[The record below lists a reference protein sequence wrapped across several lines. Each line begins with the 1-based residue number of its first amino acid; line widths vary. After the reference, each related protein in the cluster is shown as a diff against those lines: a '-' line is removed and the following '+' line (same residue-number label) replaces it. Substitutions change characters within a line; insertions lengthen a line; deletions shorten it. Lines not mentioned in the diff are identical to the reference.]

1 MALPGSPVRRRRR
14 LGQYRTHEER
24 VRDRI
29 REVSSCDEICRLGT
43 PFESLI
49 TGHCAAAANA
59 TYEELGVPG
68 LQVAFET
75 LGRLAMQELVTNA
88 DASAAMTTF
97 GKYVDSE
104 KVNAV
109 LSRE

>member
-1 MALPGSPVRRRRR
+1 
-14 LGQYRTHEER
+14 
-24 VRDRI
+24 
-29 REVSSCDEICRLGT
+29 
-43 PFESLI
+43 
-49 TGHCAAAANA
+49 
-59 TYEELGVPG
+59 
-68 LQVAFET
+68 
-75 LGRLAMQELVTNA
+75 MQELVTNA